1 MMIYIIFLWISGWWY
16 FSKLRERIELLEMQ
30 VMLLSTPKNEQ
41 EKESEEW
48 TIG

>member
-1 MMIYIIFLWISGWWY
+1 MIELIMFLSGWWY
-16 FSKLRERIELLEMQ
+16 FSKLRQRIELLEMQ

-48 TIG
+48 SIG

>member
-1 MMIYIIFLWISGWWY
+1 MIELVMFVSGWWY
-16 FSKLRERIELLEMQ
+16 FSKLRQRIELLEMQ
-30 VMLLSTPKNEQ
+30 VTLLSTKKNEQ